1 MPSSGNFARFNPLKR
16 RASSYADSNI
26 DNANQQLGSTTGNA
40 AQLDVGFKLGD
51 GKFYYEVYAAS
62 IPGSLHFGVCIDNA
76 DLNNVTSGKAIIGM
90 REGGNKLVSTAPQ
103 TNSTST
109 SYGSSFASGGAIL
122 AVAMDFTNSTME
134 FFINNSSQGS
144 FSWSSANDGS
154 TYYPYV
160 YMNTQ
165 VATLNTGQDS
175 TFCGQKTAQGN
186 TDENGFGDFYYTP
199 PSGFLA
205 MCSANLPTS
214 DDIDPSQTDDDFPQK
229 QFNAVEYTGNST
241 TGQSITGMGLKP
253 DLLWCKMTS
262 SSQNNQ
268 LFDSSRLNTRATP
281 TPFMLRTD
289 NISAEIDDQS
299 QGNNNPMI
307 SSFDTDGFTLGT
319 SGSGPNDNGRTYIA
333 MGWRANGGVTSSNT
347 DGSITSTVQANT
359 KAGFSIIT
367 YTGTGAN
374 ATIGHGLTKA
384 PTFVMCKN
392 RDDSDY
398 WGLLHNGSSFGDA
411 TDYLTLPSLS
421 GFNDDNTFWNDTA
434 PTDSVIHLG
443 TNNRVNGSSDKMV
456 AYAWHE
462 VQGFSAFG
470 GFVGTGN
477 TDGSYVSLGFRPK
490 FVFIKKVNQS
500 STTYGWPA
508 FLDIVNNNRNDVYF
522 DNWWIDQTVA
532 VSGNYGLD
540 FLSNGFKMR
549 NNNTNLDGSGLHYI
563 YCAWADSPSK
573 FSNAF

>member
-165 VATLNTGQDS
+165 VATINTGQDS

-199 PSGFLA
+199 PSGLA
-205 MCSANLPTS
+205 MCSANLPIS
-214 DDIDPSQTDDDFPQK
+214 SDIDPAETDTDYPSK
-229 QFNAVEYTGNST
+229 QFNAITYTG
-241 TGQSITGMGLKP
+241 TGSNGNNITGLGFQP
-253 DLLWCKMTS
+253 DLVWFKNRGNGGANYKNNLADTS
-262 SSQNNQ
+262 RGITKVLYSDASNAEETNGDITSFDSDGFTVGGNGTYVNASSQNYV
-268 LFDSSRLNTRATP
+268 AWC
-281 TPFMLRTD
+281 
-289 NISAEIDDQS
+289 
-299 QGNNNPMI
+299 
-307 SSFDTDGFTLGT
+307 
-319 SGSGPNDNGRTYIA
+319 
-333 MGWRANGGVTSSNT
+333 WRANGGTTASNS
-347 DGSITSTVQANT
+347 DGATTTTVQANT
-359 KAGFSIIT
+359 KAGFSIVEWPQ
-367 YTGTGAN
+367 YTPNSTF
-374 ATIGHGLTKA
+374 GHGLSEA
-384 PTFVMCKN
+384 PTFIISKLTGVANWAMYHSGL
-392 RDDSDY
+392 DSGKVLY
-398 WGLLHNGSSFGDA
+398 FTTSGQFTSSI
-411 TDYLTLPSLS
+411 YNS
-421 GFNDDNTFWNDTA
+421 TA
-434 PTDSVIHLG
+434 PTSSVFSLG
-443 TNNRVNGSSDKMV
+443 ASYAGSGAGIS
-456 AYAWHE
+456 YCWHD
-462 VQGFSAFG
+462 VKGFQKFG
-470 GFVGTGN
+470 TYVGNGN
-477 TDGSYVSLGFRPK
+477 TDGPFIYTGFRPRML
-490 FVFIKKVNQS
+490 FIKRIDS
-500 STTYGWPA
+500 SASWYVLDTARDTSNPVTTLLNWDTNSSESG
-508 FLDIVNNNRNDVYF
+508 IGSTNNFDV
-522 DNWWIDQTVA
+522 
-532 VSGNYGLD
+532 
-540 FLSNGFKMR
+540 LSNGLKIR
-549 NNNTNLDGSGLHYI
+549 TSGGGLNGSGGNFI
-563 YCAWADSPSK
+563 FGAWGDQSATY
-573 FSNAF
+573 SNAF

>member
-26 DNANQQLGSTTGNA
+26 HNANQQLGSTTGNA

-199 PSGFLA
+199 PSGLA
-205 MCSANLPTS
+205 MCSANLPIS
-214 DDIDPSQTDDDFPQK
+214 SDIDPAETDTDYPSK
-229 QFNAVEYTGNST
+229 QFNTVLYTGDASNNR
-241 TGQSITGMGLKP
+241 SISGVGFKP
-253 DLLWCKMTS
+253 DFIWGHSRTGTTVSYMYDSNRGANVLRSEQTS
-262 SSQNNQ
+262 AESDYSTYWSQFDSDGWSFATNASSQNE
-268 LFDSSRLNTRATP
+268 SGK
-281 TPFMLRTD
+281 PFVVWC
-289 NISAEIDDQS
+289 
-299 QGNNNPMI
+299 
-307 SSFDTDGFTLGT
+307 
-319 SGSGPNDNGRTYIA
+319 
-333 MGWRANGGVTSSNT
+333 WRANGGTTASNS
-347 DGSITSTVQANT
+347 DGATTTTVQANT
-359 KAGFSIIT
+359 KAGFSIVEWPQ
-367 YTGTGAN
+367 YTPNSTF
-374 ATIGHGLTKA
+374 GHGLSEA
-384 PTFVMCKN
+384 PTFIISKLTGVANWAMYHSGL
-392 RDDSDY
+392 DSGKVLY
-398 WGLLHNGSSFGDA
+398 FTTSGQFTSSI
-411 TDYLTLPSLS
+411 YNS
-421 GFNDDNTFWNDTA
+421 TA
-434 PTDSVIHLG
+434 PTSSVFSLG
-443 TNNRVNGSSDKMV
+443 ASYAGSGAGIS
-456 AYAWHE
+456 YCWHD
-462 VQGFSAFG
+462 VKGFQKFG
-470 GFVGTGN
+470 TYVGNGN
-477 TDGSYVSLGFRPK
+477 TDGPFIYTGFRPRML
-490 FVFIKKVNQS
+490 FIKRIDS
-500 STTYGWPA
+500 SASWYVLDTARDTSNPVTTLLNWDTTSSESG
-508 FLDIVNNNRNDVYF
+508 IGSTNNFDV
-522 DNWWIDQTVA
+522 
-532 VSGNYGLD
+532 
-540 FLSNGFKMR
+540 LSNGLKIR
-549 NNNTNLDGSGLHYI
+549 TSGGGLNGSGGNFI
-563 YCAWADSPSK
+563 FGAWGDQSATY
-573 FSNAF
+573 SNAF

>member
-205 MCSANLPTS
+205 MCSANLPIS
-214 DDIDPSQTDDDFPQK
+214 SDIDPAETDTDYPSK
-229 QFNAVEYTGNST
+229 QFNTVLYTGDASNNR
-241 TGQSITGMGLKP
+241 SISGVGFKP
-253 DLLWCKMTS
+253 DFIWGHSRTGTTVSYMYDSNRGANVLRSEQTS
-262 SSQNNQ
+262 AESDYSTYWSQFDSDGWSFATNASSQNE
-268 LFDSSRLNTRATP
+268 SGK
-281 TPFMLRTD
+281 PFVVWC
-289 NISAEIDDQS
+289 
-299 QGNNNPMI
+299 
-307 SSFDTDGFTLGT
+307 
-319 SGSGPNDNGRTYIA
+319 
-333 MGWRANGGVTSSNT
+333 WRANGGTTASNS
-347 DGSITSTVQANT
+347 DGATTTTVQANT
-359 KAGFSIIT
+359 KAGFSIVEWPQ
-367 YTGTGAN
+367 YTPNSTF
-374 ATIGHGLTKA
+374 GHGLSEA
-384 PTFVMCKN
+384 PTFIISKLTGVANWAMYHSGL
-392 RDDSDY
+392 DSGKVLY
-398 WGLLHNGSSFGDA
+398 FTTSGQFTSSI
-411 TDYLTLPSLS
+411 YNS
-421 GFNDDNTFWNDTA
+421 TA
-434 PTDSVIHLG
+434 PTSSVFSLG
-443 TNNRVNGSSDKMV
+443 ASYAGSGAGIS
-456 AYAWHE
+456 YCWHD
-462 VQGFSAFG
+462 VKGFQKFG
-470 GFVGTGN
+470 TYVGNGN
-477 TDGSYVSLGFRPK
+477 TDGPFIYTGFRPRML
-490 FVFIKKVNQS
+490 FIKRIDS
-500 STTYGWPA
+500 SASWYVLDTARDTSNPVTTLLNWDTNSSESG
-508 FLDIVNNNRNDVYF
+508 IGSTNNFDV
-522 DNWWIDQTVA
+522 
-532 VSGNYGLD
+532 
-540 FLSNGFKMR
+540 LSNGLKIR
-549 NNNTNLDGSGLHYI
+549 TSGGGLNGSGGNFI
-563 YCAWADSPSK
+563 FGAWGDQSATY
-573 FSNAF
+573 SNAF

>member
-51 GKFYYEVYAAS
+51 GKFYYEFYAAS

-199 PSGFLA
+199 PSGLA
-205 MCSANLPTS
+205 MCSANLPIS
-214 DDIDPSQTDDDFPQK
+214 SDIDPAETDTDYPSK
-229 QFNAVEYTGNST
+229 QFNTVLYTGDASNNR
-241 TGQSITGMGLKP
+241 SISGVGFKP
-253 DLLWCKMTS
+253 DFIWGHSRTGTTVSYMYDSNRGANVLRSEQTS
-262 SSQNNQ
+262 AESDYSTYWSQFDSDGWSFATNASSQNE
-268 LFDSSRLNTRATP
+268 SGK
-281 TPFMLRTD
+281 PFVVWC
-289 NISAEIDDQS
+289 
-299 QGNNNPMI
+299 
-307 SSFDTDGFTLGT
+307 
-319 SGSGPNDNGRTYIA
+319 
-333 MGWRANGGVTSSNT
+333 WRANGGTTASNS
-347 DGSITSTVQANT
+347 DGATTTTVQANT
-359 KAGFSIIT
+359 KAGFSIVEWPQ
-367 YTGTGAN
+367 YTPNSTF
-374 ATIGHGLTKA
+374 GHGLSEA
-384 PTFVMCKN
+384 PTFIISKLKGVANWAMYHSGL
-392 RDDSDY
+392 DSGKVLY
-398 WGLLHNGSSFGDA
+398 FTTSGQFTSSI
-411 TDYLTLPSLS
+411 YNS
-421 GFNDDNTFWNDTA
+421 TA
-434 PTDSVIHLG
+434 PTSSVFSLG
-443 TNNRVNGSSDKMV
+443 ASYAGSGAGIS
-456 AYAWHE
+456 YCWHD
-462 VQGFSAFG
+462 VKGFQKFG
-470 GFVGTGN
+470 TYVGNGN
-477 TDGSYVSLGFRPK
+477 TDGPFIYTGFRPRML
-490 FVFIKKVNQS
+490 FIKRIDS
-500 STTYGWPA
+500 SASWYVLDTARDTSNPVTTLLNWDTTSSESG
-508 FLDIVNNNRNDVYF
+508 IGSTNNFDV
-522 DNWWIDQTVA
+522 
-532 VSGNYGLD
+532 
-540 FLSNGFKMR
+540 LSNGLKIR
-549 NNNTNLDGSGLHYI
+549 TSGGGLNGSGGNFI
-563 YCAWADSPSK
+563 FGAWGDQSATY
-573 FSNAF
+573 SNAF

>member
-205 MCSANLPTS
+205 MCSANLPIS
-214 DDIDPSQTDDDFPQK
+214 SDIDPAETDTDYPSK
-229 QFNAVEYTGNST
+229 QFNTVLYTGDASNNR
-241 TGQSITGMGLKP
+241 SISGVGFKP
-253 DLLWCKMTS
+253 DFIWGHSRTGTTVSYMYDSNRGANVLRSEQTS
-262 SSQNNQ
+262 AESDYSTYWSQFDSDGWSFATNASSQNE
-268 LFDSSRLNTRATP
+268 SGK
-281 TPFMLRTD
+281 PFVVWC
-289 NISAEIDDQS
+289 
-299 QGNNNPMI
+299 
-307 SSFDTDGFTLGT
+307 
-319 SGSGPNDNGRTYIA
+319 
-333 MGWRANGGVTSSNT
+333 WRANGGTTASNS
-347 DGSITSTVQANT
+347 DGATTTTVQANT
-359 KAGFSIIT
+359 KAGFSIVEWPQ
-367 YTGTGAN
+367 YTPNSTF
-374 ATIGHGLTKA
+374 GHGLSEA
-384 PTFVMCKN
+384 PTFIISKLKGVANWAMYHSGL
-392 RDDSDY
+392 DSGKVLY
-398 WGLLHNGSSFGDA
+398 FTTSGQFTSSI
-411 TDYLTLPSLS
+411 YNS
-421 GFNDDNTFWNDTA
+421 TA
-434 PTDSVIHLG
+434 PTSSVFSLG
-443 TNNRVNGSSDKMV
+443 ASYAGSGAGIS
-456 AYAWHE
+456 YCWHD
-462 VQGFSAFG
+462 VKGFQKFG
-470 GFVGTGN
+470 TYVGNGN
-477 TDGSYVSLGFRPK
+477 TDGPFIYTGFRPRML
-490 FVFIKKVNQS
+490 FIKRIDS
-500 STTYGWPA
+500 SASWYVLDTARDTSNPVTTLLNWDTTSSESG
-508 FLDIVNNNRNDVYF
+508 IGSTNNFDV
-522 DNWWIDQTVA
+522 
-532 VSGNYGLD
+532 
-540 FLSNGFKMR
+540 LSNGLKIR
-549 NNNTNLDGSGLHYI
+549 TSGGGLNGSGGNFI
-563 YCAWADSPSK
+563 FGAWGDQSATY
-573 FSNAF
+573 SNAF

>member
-205 MCSANLPTS
+205 MCSANLPIS
-214 DDIDPSQTDDDFPQK
+214 SDIDPAETDTDYPSK
-229 QFNAVEYTGNST
+229 QFNTVLYTGDASNNR
-241 TGQSITGMGLKP
+241 SISGVGFKP
-253 DLLWCKMTS
+253 DFIWGHSRTGTTVSYMYDSNRGANVLRSEQTS
-262 SSQNNQ
+262 AESDYSTYWSQFDSDGWSFATNASSQNE
-268 LFDSSRLNTRATP
+268 SGK
-281 TPFMLRTD
+281 PFVVWC
-289 NISAEIDDQS
+289 
-299 QGNNNPMI
+299 
-307 SSFDTDGFTLGT
+307 
-319 SGSGPNDNGRTYIA
+319 
-333 MGWRANGGVTSSNT
+333 WRANGGTTASNS
-347 DGSITSTVQANT
+347 DGATTTTVQANT
-359 KAGFSIIT
+359 KAGFSIVEWPQ
-367 YTGTGAN
+367 YTPNSTF
-374 ATIGHGLTKA
+374 GHGLSEA
-384 PTFVMCKN
+384 PTFIISKLKGVANWAMYHSGL
-392 RDDSDY
+392 DSGKVLY
-398 WGLLHNGSSFGDA
+398 FTTSGQFTSSI
-411 TDYLTLPSLS
+411 YNS
-421 GFNDDNTFWNDTA
+421 TA
-434 PTDSVIHLG
+434 PTSSVFSLG
-443 TNNRVNGSSDKMV
+443 ASYAGSGAGIS
-456 AYAWHE
+456 YCWHD
-462 VQGFSAFG
+462 VKGFQKFG
-470 GFVGTGN
+470 TYVGNGN
-477 TDGSYVSLGFRPK
+477 TDGPFIYTGFRPRML
-490 FVFIKKVNQS
+490 FIKRIDS
-500 STTYGWPA
+500 SASWYVLDTARDTSNPVTTLLNWDTNSSESG
-508 FLDIVNNNRNDVYF
+508 IGSTNNFDV
-522 DNWWIDQTVA
+522 
-532 VSGNYGLD
+532 
-540 FLSNGFKMR
+540 LSNGLKIR
-549 NNNTNLDGSGLHYI
+549 TSGGGLNGSGGNFI
-563 YCAWADSPSK
+563 FGAWGDQSATY
-573 FSNAF
+573 SNAF

>member
-90 REGGNKLVSTAPQ
+90 RENGNKLVSTAPQ

-205 MCSANLPTS
+205 MCSANLPIS
-214 DDIDPSQTDDDFPQK
+214 SDIDPAETDTDYPSK
-229 QFNAVEYTGNST
+229 QFNTVLYTGDASNNR
-241 TGQSITGMGLKP
+241 SISGVGFKP
-253 DLLWCKMTS
+253 DFIWGHSRTGTTVSYMYDSNRGANVLRSEQTS
-262 SSQNNQ
+262 AESDYSTYWSQFDSDGWSFATNASSQNE
-268 LFDSSRLNTRATP
+268 SGK
-281 TPFMLRTD
+281 PFVVWC
-289 NISAEIDDQS
+289 
-299 QGNNNPMI
+299 
-307 SSFDTDGFTLGT
+307 
-319 SGSGPNDNGRTYIA
+319 
-333 MGWRANGGVTSSNT
+333 WRANGGTTASNS
-347 DGSITSTVQANT
+347 DGATTTTVQANT
-359 KAGFSIIT
+359 KAGFSIVEWPQ
-367 YTGTGAN
+367 YTPNSTF
-374 ATIGHGLTKA
+374 GHGLSEA
-384 PTFVMCKN
+384 PTFIISKLKGVANWAMYHSGL
-392 RDDSDY
+392 DSGKVLY
-398 WGLLHNGSSFGDA
+398 FTTSGQFTSSI
-411 TDYLTLPSLS
+411 YNS
-421 GFNDDNTFWNDTA
+421 TA
-434 PTDSVIHLG
+434 PTSSVFSLG
-443 TNNRVNGSSDKMV
+443 ASYAGSGAGIS
-456 AYAWHE
+456 YCWHD
-462 VQGFSAFG
+462 VKGFQKFG
-470 GFVGTGN
+470 TYVGNGN
-477 TDGSYVSLGFRPK
+477 TDGPFIYTGFRPRML
-490 FVFIKKVNQS
+490 FIKRIDS
-500 STTYGWPA
+500 SASWYVLDTARDTSNPVTTLLNWDTNSSESG
-508 FLDIVNNNRNDVYF
+508 IGSTNNFDV
-522 DNWWIDQTVA
+522 
-532 VSGNYGLD
+532 
-540 FLSNGFKMR
+540 LSNGLKIR
-549 NNNTNLDGSGLHYI
+549 TSGGGLNGSGGNFI
-563 YCAWADSPSK
+563 FGAWGDQSATY
-573 FSNAF
+573 SNAF